1 MIKIRHTGIY
11 VQDLELQKEF
21 YEHTLGMK
29 VKVHQV
35 EKGTYINDLLGTDTE
50 SEVETCKLIADDGF
64 MIELC
69 KIRPGVGKRE
79 GEIRLFTPGNM
90 HIAITVKD
98 VTGEYD
104 RLRAMGMTFVSE
116 PQLSP
121 DGGARVCFCQ
131 DPEGNYLELVE
142 EVAL

>member
-11 VQDLELQKEF
+11 VQDMDRQKAF
-21 YEHTLGMK
+21 YEEILGMV

-35 EKGTYINDLLGTDTE
+35 EKGAYINTLLGTDVE
-50 SEVETCKLIADDGF
+50 SEVETCKLAADDGS

-69 KIRPGVGKRE
+69 KISPEVGRRPA
-79 GEIRLFTPGNM
+79 RLFTEGKM

-98 VTGEYD
+98 VAGEYK
-104 RLRAMGMTFVSE
+104 RLQNMGIEFVSE

-121 DGGARVCFCQ
+121 DGRAKVCFCQ

-142 EVAL
+142 EVTP